1 MSADRISY
9 LDYLS
14 MTIPSTV
21 AFILRSPPISY
32 VSNIF
37 YLPFTGAA
45 WIASIVCTIV
55 CTVFVAITI
64 KYSYS
69 PDNVRNKDL
78 DASDYFLF
86 AVVSV
91 GQLGTEIFTSILSA
105 RIAIVCIHA
114 ISISIYV
121 SIIFQYFFPLISL
134 QFVFF
139 IALLFLFTSFTANI
153 VALLQ
158 STTNAFQT
166 ISDLQNPT
174 IEIGVHDTPFNR
186 LQFAAQTEPTRKRL
200 YETRIDPANGADV
213 FMNLTFGISRMRQ
226 GMFAFHVATEQGYDE
241 VERTFLENEKC
252 ALVKLKGNR
261 IQLWAFSS

>member
-9 LDYLS
+9 LEYLS

-45 WIASIVCTIV
+45 WIAAVVCTIV

-105 RIAIVCIHA
+105 RIAIVCIH
-114 ISISIYV
+114 SISIIY
-121 SIIFQYFFPLISL
+121 IQYIHMFQ
-134 QFVFF
+134 
-139 IALLFLFTSFTANI
+139 
-153 VALLQ
+153 
-158 STTNAFQT
+158 
-166 ISDLQNPT
+166 
-174 IEIGVHDTPFNR
+174 
-186 LQFAAQTEPTRKRL
+186 L
-200 YETRIDPANGADV
+200 YI
-213 FMNLTFGISRMRQ
+213 
-226 GMFAFHVATEQGYDE
+226 
-241 VERTFLENEKC
+241 
-252 ALVKLKGNR
+252 
-261 IQLWAFSS
+261 

>member
-9 LDYLS
+9 LEYLS

-45 WIASIVCTIV
+45 WIAAVVCTIV

-105 RIAIVCIHA
+105 RIAIVCIH
-114 ISISIYV
+114 SISIY
-121 SIIFQYFFPLISL
+121 SIYICFNYTYNSI
-134 QFVFF
+134 
-139 IALLFLFTSFTANI
+139 LF
-153 VALLQ
+153 
-158 STTNAFQT
+158 
-166 ISDLQNPT
+166 PT
-174 IEIGVHDTPFNR
+174 ILLSIEIIAVCFLHCVVVP
-186 LQFAAQTEPTRKRL
+186 
-200 YETRIDPANGADV
+200 
-213 FMNLTFGISRMRQ
+213 
-226 GMFAFHVATEQGYDE
+226 FHVVYG
-241 VERTFLENEKC
+241 
-252 ALVKLKGNR
+252 
-261 IQLWAFSS
+261 